1 MRHSTSFALITLV
14 SATLALPGAA
24 AAGQQIAYRLPSP
37 DTAAYTMVDTTTAS
51 MSTPD
56 GPMEVSGNS
65 SFTYTLSFESADDRL
80 GVSAHLKEFKGQ
92 SQQGMAAPRSVSRNQ
107 AGVGDLV
114 LVLEG
119 EGLVEVVSGLR
130 RSYNE
135 LPLIIEPH
143 EAMFPR
149 LPPGEVQPG
158 DSWVDTVTTSVA
170 GEFERVVA
178 YTYTL
183 VSDASAGGRG
193 QLRIGVSGDTRTTLT
208 ENGSPTILTGSET
221 GFFLWDVERGLV
233 ALSEVSRS
241 YVGTVEL
248 PNGSMEVAFNAT
260 TRVRLEN

>member
-14 SATLALPGAA
+14 SAPLALPDAA
-24 AAGQQIAYRLPSP
+24 AASQQVAYRLPSP
-37 DTAAYTMVDTTTAS
+37 DTATYTMVDTTTAS
-51 MSTPD
+51 MSTPG

-65 SFTYTLSFESADDRL
+65 SFTYTLSFESADDGL
-80 GVSAHLKEFKGQ
+80 GVSAHLKAFEAHRR
-92 SQQGMAAPRSVSRNQ
+92 QGMPAPRSVSQNE

-130 RSYNE
+130 RSYSG
-135 LPLIIEPH
+135 LPLLIEPH

-170 GEFERVVA
+170 GELERVVA

-183 VSDASAGGRG
+183 VSDAGADGRG
-193 QLRIGVSGDTRTTLT
+193 QLRIDVSGDTRMTVT
-208 ENGSPTILTGSET
+208 ENGNSTMLTGSET

-233 ALSEVSRS
+233 ASSEVSRS
-241 YVGTVEL
+241 YGGTVEL
-248 PNGSMEVAFNAT
+248 PEGSMELAFNAT